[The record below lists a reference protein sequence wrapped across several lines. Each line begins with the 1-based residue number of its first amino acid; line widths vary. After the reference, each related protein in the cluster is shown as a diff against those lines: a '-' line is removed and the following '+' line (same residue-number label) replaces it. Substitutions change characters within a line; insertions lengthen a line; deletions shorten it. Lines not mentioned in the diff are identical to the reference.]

1 MWNQS
6 DQPIAEATR
15 HRGEGH
21 EATEPGSRASG
32 SATTARMGAVPG
44 RRDHGP
50 RGLLPEPSG
59 AAAAGL
65 DAEAGAAL
73 RAELVGRGGDPG
85 RRSESTRLN
94 SSHITISYA
103 VFCLKKKKI

>member
-44 RRDHGP
+44 RRGHGP

-85 RRSESTRLN
+85 RRAPPPALQAD
-94 SSHITISYA
+94 A
-103 VFCLKKKKI
+103 VVPA